1 MERAEAGCWTCAER
15 TAWTA
20 AEDRMEPVLAP
31 ACPVETT
38 PTATST
44 KKTDRPSRF
53 RPSARSDD
61 KVTLPYSPRSFTGI
75 NTFLRCLSRA
85 AVPGARSPGT
95 KEEGRRL
102 APLSFRLFL

>member
-1 MERAEAGCWTCAER
+1 
-15 TAWTA
+15 
-20 AEDRMEPVLAP
+20 MEPVLAP

-61 KVTLPYSPRSFTGI
+61 KVTLPYSPRSFGGYY
-75 NTFLRCLSRA
+75 TF
-85 AVPGARSPGT
+85 P
-95 KEEGRRL
+95 
-102 APLSFRLFL
+102 RLFKTAARPSGSK